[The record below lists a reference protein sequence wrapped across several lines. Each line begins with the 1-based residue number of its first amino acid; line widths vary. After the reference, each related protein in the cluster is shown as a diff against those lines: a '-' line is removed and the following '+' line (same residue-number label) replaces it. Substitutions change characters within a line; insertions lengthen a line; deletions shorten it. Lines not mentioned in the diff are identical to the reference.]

1 MNSQNY
7 SWGTLYET
15 LATCE
20 GDHEDKSLQKI
31 FSLFHRLDS
40 ATTLNE
46 IKTLLKET
54 PLTDYEKNRVN
65 SACYDGLLV
74 SAFKKHPLY
83 TLIRIYPEYLD
94 TCKFYLSKKI
104 LEETSLL
111 YRACEYRREK
121 IVNILLDYKI
131 CIDNLFFTAV
141 EPAVLQ
147 GYLPIIQILM
157 ERGLI
162 NKDNI
167 VTFFRISC
175 DHNKVDVV
183 KYLLSY
189 SAENSKSIS
198 EGFAYRLRHGCA
210 LNIDLLRIFVDH
222 KLIAVTDEFLAGTIV
237 SEQYD
242 LAEFLIDKGANPR
255 FNNNGILRHAMER
268 CNTKTVRFL
277 ETIGVKMEELKDELH
292 TYFDLWSGSESALE
306 MLLKA
311 GADPKRYTYR
321 GERFPILFRYYYNT
335 LTIIKLLL
343 DFGADVNAIYRGEH
357 VLECIVANWET
368 ETDTEKIKLLIERGA
383 VVTEKMI
390 DTIMATPNLDEEVEE
405 IFQKELM
412 RIQYFS
418 SKIDYFLS
426 VKDT

>member
-1 MNSQNY
+1 
-7 SWGTLYET
+7 
-15 LATCE
+15 
-20 GDHEDKSLQKI
+20 
-31 FSLFHRLDS
+31 
-40 ATTLNE
+40 
-46 IKTLLKET
+46 
-54 PLTDYEKNRVN
+54 
-65 SACYDGLLV
+65 
-74 SAFKKHPLY
+74 
-83 TLIRIYPEYLD
+83 
-94 TCKFYLSKKI
+94 
-104 LEETSLL
+104 L

-131 CIDNLFFTAV
+131 CIDNLVFTAV

-268 CNTKTVRFL
+268 CDTGTVRFL
-277 ETIGVKMEELKDELH
+277 QTIGVKMEELKDELH

-306 MLLKA
+306 MLLKPVQT
-311 GADPKRYTYR
+311 PKD
-321 GERFPILFRYYYNT
+321 I
-335 LTIIKLLL
+335 
-343 DFGADVNAIYRGEH
+343 H
-357 VLECIVANWET
+357 T
-368 ETDTEKIKLLIERGA
+368 EVKDSLYCS
-383 VVTEKMI
+383 
-390 DTIMATPNLDEEVEE
+390 DTIT
-405 IFQKELM
+405 IH
-412 RIQYFS
+412 
-418 SKIDYFLS
+418 
-426 VKDT
+426 